1 MMLNKLPPHT
11 PLNSIL
17 SYLGSSDRKHSDRD
31 RAIFAL
37 RNHMRIRDISILLV
51 SDIVNV
57 DGTIRSEYI
66 TTDGKVYYLDTDVQ
80 NEISLYIKHRFN
92 DGLPAD
98 MNVPLFSTQKRAK
111 FSNNTLAQHF
121 SHLDKIIWEEFGGIP
136 SSTKNY
142 NKE

>member
-1 MMLNKLPPHT
+1 
-11 PLNSIL
+11 
-17 SYLGSSDRKHSDRD
+17 
-31 RAIFAL
+31 
-37 RNHMRIRDISILLV
+37 V
-51 SDIVNV
+51 SDIVNL

-142 NKE
+142 NK